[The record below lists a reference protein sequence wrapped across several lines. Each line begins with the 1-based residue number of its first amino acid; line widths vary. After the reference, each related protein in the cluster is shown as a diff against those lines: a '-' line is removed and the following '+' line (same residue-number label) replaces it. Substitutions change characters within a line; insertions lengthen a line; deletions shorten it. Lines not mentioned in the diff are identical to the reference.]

1 MIYFIGAGPGD
12 PELVTVKAMN
22 ILKKADAVL
31 YTGSLVPK
39 EVLSWCKEDALIVD
53 SQGMKYPEIFDFL
66 YAHKDKIVA
75 RVHTGDPSIYSTI
88 AKQIEFLKEESIEYS
103 VIPGIT
109 AAFGAAASLGIEY
122 TIPGVSQTVIL
133 SRVEGKTPN
142 PEKLENILACKN
154 SSLAFYLSILLLKK
168 LKETALKMD
177 YSADTPCWV
186 IEKATWAEE
195 KIYKGTI
202 SNIHE
207 QVSHIRGVALI
218 LFGDYLYQ
226 KETEES
232 HLYVKPLVKEV
243 EARKEQRKE
252 EKKAKANG

>member
-31 YTGSLVPK
+31 FTGSLVPR
-39 EVLSWCKEDALIVD
+39 EVLGWCKEDALIVD
-53 SQGMKYPEIFDFL
+53 SQGMKYPEIFEFL
-66 YAHKDKIVA
+66 ETHKDTIVA

-88 AKQIEFLKEESIEYS
+88 AKQIEYLKEQNIEYS

-168 LKETALKMD
+168 LKKTALEMG
-177 YSADTPCWV
+177 YSSDTPCWV

-202 SNIHE
+202 SDIEN

-232 HLYVKPLVKEV
+232 HLYVKPLVKEL
-243 EARKEQRKE
+243 EASKQEQRIKKE
-252 EKKAKANG
+252 DENE

>member
-22 ILKKADAVL
+22 ILKIADVVL

-39 EVLSWCKEDALIVD
+39 EVLSWCKNDALVVD
-53 SQGMKYPEIFDFL
+53 SQGMKYPEIFEFL
-66 YAHKDKIVA
+66 TTHKDKIVA

-88 AKQIEFLKEESIEYS
+88 AKQIGYLKEQNIQYS

-122 TIPGVSQTVIL
+122 TIPGVSQTIIL
-133 SRVEGKTPN
+133 TRIEGKTPN

-154 SSLAFYLSILLLKK
+154 SSLAFYLSILLIKK
-168 LKETALKMD
+168 LKKTALKLG

-186 IEKATWAEE
+186 VEKATWKEE
-195 KIYKGTI
+195 QIYKGTI
-202 SNIHE
+202 SNIE
-207 QVSHIRGVALI
+207 DKVSHIKGVALI
-218 LFGDYLYQ
+218 LFGDYLHQ

-232 HLYVKPLVKEV
+232 HLYVKPLIKEL
-243 EARKEQRKE
+243 ED
-252 EKKAKANG
+252 KKC

>member
-31 YTGSLVPK
+31 FTGSLVPR
-39 EVLSWCKEDALIVD
+39 EVLSWCKDDTLIVD
-53 SQGMKYPEIFDFL
+53 SQGMKYPEIFEFL
-66 YAHKDKIVA
+66 YDHKDKIVA

-88 AKQIEFLKEESIEYS
+88 AKQIEYLKEQDIKYA

-122 TIPGVSQTVIL
+122 TIPGVSQTIIL

-168 LKETALKMD
+168 LKKKALEMG
-177 YSADTPCWV
+177 YNANTPCWV

-202 SNIHE
+202 SDIEN

-218 LFGDYLYQ
+218 LFGDYLHQ

-232 HLYVKPLVKEV
+232 HLYVKPLVKEL
-243 EARKEQRKE
+243 EKQREQNKQ
-252 EKKAKANG
+252 